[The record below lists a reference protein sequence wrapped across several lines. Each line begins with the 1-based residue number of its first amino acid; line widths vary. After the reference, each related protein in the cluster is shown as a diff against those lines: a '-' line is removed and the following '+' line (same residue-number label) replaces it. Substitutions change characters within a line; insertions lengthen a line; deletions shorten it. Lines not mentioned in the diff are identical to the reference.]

1 MKRSCANLPTRLS
14 LVLVAVLLCMGV
26 FVGTA
31 YADQDYVEG
40 EVLVVYENNV
50 PAVVSETKLESK
62 GFTVTEDLPTNS
74 VEEIDNAV
82 VAEVPSNMSVEQAV
96 NVAQNTDGVAFA
108 QPNYVYK
115 LDEDPNPNN
124 LLDALAAINDAYY
137 LSGDQT
143 NLTLHKLLQAWNIA
157 KTEHSVAVA
166 VIDTGCRITHVDLA
180 GNIDLQHAWDF
191 SGSRNQPLS
200 TSVSQGLVSNNGD
213 ENGHGTHVCGIIAAQ
228 ANNGKGIAGSSY
240 NATIVPIDVFDYL
253 QDDDGSWYWSCYTS
267 TLWSALDKVA
277 ELKETMPE
285 LKVVNMSLGG
295 EGTDRFMN
303 RQITALAQKGVLCVC
318 AAGNENTTAQQIPSD
333 CDESLSVMAL
343 NYEGT
348 HTSYTNYKTGSQI
361 ATNKTISAM
370 GGGMSGNKDRVFST
384 YSSTDASYTRMS
396 GTSMAA
402 PLVSGVAAL
411 VWAANPDLSVNEVKN
426 ILTSTADPVNSST
439 AGTSSKDAATAGAVN
454 AYAAVNM
461 AKAAYLTKVPVPEG
475 VQDLVYNGSEQQGV
489 LEGEGYVLSQTV
501 AATDAGTYTA
511 VASLSNPNEYIWA
524 DGTTANKTIS
534 WRIATAK
541 LTATFQS
548 ATIRTGDAVPATVTV
563 TGFMEGEDAQTAAGY
578 KAPTANV
585 SGVNARKPGKY
596 DVVPAGGS
604 AKNYEFEYAGGS
616 VVVMGTAAVPTAQTG
631 LVYTGKEQ
639 TGVAANEAYTL
650 QGHTATNAGSY
661 TATLTP
667 TSYYTWQDGTTE
679 PKQVAW
685 SIAPAK
691 LVARYKGGIVHVGDP
706 APNNLEVTGFVNG
719 ETTQTAAGFVMPGLI
734 STTTASSGASGY
746 SVEPIGG
753 SATNYTFEYVSGWV
767 EVTDK
772 VLVDAPVASTE
783 LRYTGVAQVGVGK
796 MSNGAL
802 AATNATVGYTVSN
815 ASATNAGTYTATARL
830 EDGFLW
836 SDGTSADKTF
846 TWSIAPVELVAT
858 YNGGTMWAGDTAP
871 AGITVT
877 GFVGGD
883 TAATAAG
890 YKAPVVNVTSAQRS
904 TPGTYTIAPSGGAA
918 TNYTFKYVAGKLD
931 VFGKAIVPAGRTFT
945 YNKGT
950 QTGVAGGKGY
960 TLSGTVKAVNA
971 GTYAAKATLAAYY
984 KWADGSTD
992 VKNIVWRINPMSV
1005 NSITV
1010 WGIAKQAYTGK
1021 AITPVP
1027 SIAYGGTALRKG
1039 VDYTLSYANNVKAGT
1054 ATVTI
1059 TGRGN
1064 YNATRRVNFS
1074 IVAPSIRYRTHVQT
1088 YGNQSWRYNGA
1099 MSGTSGQAKRLEG
1112 IWIEMPSMP
1121 VSGGIQY
1128 RTHVQKIGW
1137 QGWVSTGKMA
1147 GTAGRALRLEA
1158 IQIRLTGAMANVYD
1172 VYYRVH
1178 AQKFGW
1184 MGWAKNGAQAGT
1196 AGYARR
1202 LEAIQIVLVPKGT
1215 SGPGTNYA
1223 GIRQNVG
1230 QAFSL
1235 KR

>member
-1 MKRSCANLPTRLS
+1 MKRSCANLPTRFS
-14 LVLVAVLLCMGV
+14 LVLVAVFLCMGV

-50 PAVVSETKLESK
+50 PAVVSEIKLESK
-62 GFTVTEDLPTNS
+62 GFNVTEDLPTDS
-74 VEEIDNAV
+74 VEDINTAV
-82 VAEVPSNMSVEQAV
+82 VAEVPENMSVEEAV

-108 QPNYVYK
+108 QPNYVYR
-115 LDEDPNPNN
+115 LDEDLAPNN
-124 LLDALAAINDAYY
+124 LMEALATVNDAYY
-137 LSGDQT
+137 QSGSQS
-143 NLTLHKLLQAWNIA
+143 NLTLHKLPQAWNIV

-166 VIDTGCRITHVDLA
+166 VVDTGCRITHVDLA
-180 GNIDLQHAWDF
+180 GNLDLAHAWDF
-191 SGSRNQPLS
+191 SGERNQPLS
-200 TSVSQGLVSNNGD
+200 TSVSQGVVDKNGD
-213 ENGHGTHVCGIIAAQ
+213 GNGHGTHVCGIVAAQ

-240 NATIVPIDVFDYL
+240 NATIIPIDVFDYM

-267 TLWSALDKVA
+267 TLWTALDKVA

-295 EGTDRFMN
+295 EGTDSFMN

-318 AAGNENTTAQQIPSD
+318 AAGNEDTTTRQIPSD

-343 NYEGT
+343 NDEGT
-348 HTSYTNYKTGSQI
+348 HTYYTNYKTGRQI
-361 ATNKTISAM
+361 ATNKTVSAM
-370 GGGMSGNKDRVFST
+370 GGAGSSNNDRVLSA
-384 YSSTDASYTRMS
+384 YSSSDASYTRMC
-396 GTSMAA
+396 GTSMAT
-402 PLVSGVAAL
+402 PLVSGVAAM
-411 VWAANPDLSVNEVKN
+411 VWAANPDLSVSEVKN

-439 AGTSSKDAATAGAVN
+439 AGTAGKDAATAGSVN
-454 AYAAVNM
+454 AYAAVQL
-461 AKAAYLTKVPVPEG
+461 AKSTSLTKVPVPEG
-475 VQDLVYNGSEQQGV
+475 AQGLVYNGSEQDGV

-501 AATDAGTYTA
+501 AATNAGTYTA
-511 VASLSNPNEYIWA
+511 VASLSDPNVYIWA

-534 WRIATAK
+534 WRIAPAK
-541 LTATFQS
+541 LTAAFQS
-548 ATIRTGDAVPATVTV
+548 ATIKVGEAVPATVAIE
-563 TGFMEGEDAQTAAGY
+563 GFVEGEDAQTAAGY

-585 SGVNARKPGKY
+585 SGVNANKPGKY
-596 DVVPAGGS
+596 DVTPAGGS
-604 AKNYEFEYAGGS
+604 AANYEFEYVGGS
-616 VVVMGTAAVPTAQTG
+616 VVVMGTVVVPSAQTG

-639 TGVAANEAYTL
+639 TGVNANEAYTL

-661 TATLTP
+661 IATATLL
-667 TSYYTWQDGTTE
+667 SYYTWQDGTAE

-691 LVARYKGGIVHVGDP
+691 LLARYKGGIVHVGDP
-706 APNNLEVTGFVNG
+706 TPDSLEITGFVNG
-719 ETTQTAAGFVMPGLI
+719 ETSQTAAGFVMPGLI
-734 STTTASSGASGY
+734 STTPASSEASGY
-746 SVEPIGG
+746 TVEPFGG
-753 SATNYTFEYVSGWV
+753 SASNYTFEYVSGWV

-772 VLVDAPVASTE
+772 LLVDAPVASAG
-783 LRYTGVAQVGVGK
+783 LRYTGTTQVGVGK
-796 MSNGAL
+796 MNGGSL
-802 AATNATVGYTVSN
+802 AATAADAGYTVSN
-815 ASATNAGTYTATARL
+815 ASATNAGTYTATAHL
-830 EDGFLW
+830 NDGFLW

-858 YNGGTMWAGDTAP
+858 YNGGTMLAGASAP
-871 AGITVT
+871 TGITVT

-890 YKAPVVNVTSAQRS
+890 YKAPVVNVTNAQWT
-904 TPGTYTIAPSGGAA
+904 TPGAYSITPSGGAA
-918 TNYTFKYVAGKLD
+918 TNYTFRYVAGKLS
-931 VFGKAIVPAGRTFT
+931 VFGKAVAPAGRTLT
-945 YNKGT
+945 YNKAT
-950 QTGVAGGKGY
+950 QTGVSGGTGY
-960 TLSGTVKAVNA
+960 TLSGTVKAANA
-971 GTYAAKATLAAYY
+971 GTYVAKATLAANY
-984 KWADGSTD
+984 KWADGSAGA
-992 VKNIVWRINPMSV
+992 KNITWRINPMSV
-1005 NSITV
+1005 NSISV

-1027 SIAYGGTALRKG
+1027 SIAYGGTALRNG

-1088 YGNQSWRYNGA
+1088 YGNQAWKYNGA
-1099 MSGTSGQAKRLEG
+1099 MSGTAGQAKRLEG

-1128 RTHVQKIGW
+1128 RTHVQRIGW

-1158 IQIRLTGAMANVYD
+1158 IQIQLTGAMASKYD

-1196 AGYARR
+1196 AGFARR

-1215 SGPGTNYA
+1215 AGPGTNYG
-1223 GIRQNVG
+1223 GIRQNVW
-1230 QAFSL
+1230 QAFA
-1235 KR
+1235 KK